1 MKNILILSV
10 LGFLCLLLANA
21 KISQKDL
28 DQLIALENIEALA
41 SGEGDSGIP
50 CYGLIDVAQ
59 GGLLIYCPDCSLVED
74 YKPIGLPSVCRH
86 Y

>member
-1 MKNILILSV
+1 MKKILILSV

-41 SGEGDSGIP
+41 SGEEDSGGV
-50 CYGLIDVAQ
+50 CYAVIDISPGAKTLFC
-59 GGLLIYCPDCSLVED
+59 GDCSFWED
-74 YKPIGLPSVCRH
+74 YRGIGYPSTC
-86 Y
+86 

>member
-1 MKNILILSV
+1 MKKILILSV

-41 SGEGDSGIP
+41 TGEGDSGGL
-50 CYGLIDVAQ
+50 CYPIVVFSPGAKTLFC
-59 GGLLIYCPDCSLVED
+59 GDCIIVED
-74 YKPIGLPSVCRH
+74 AKEIGYPSTC
-86 Y
+86 